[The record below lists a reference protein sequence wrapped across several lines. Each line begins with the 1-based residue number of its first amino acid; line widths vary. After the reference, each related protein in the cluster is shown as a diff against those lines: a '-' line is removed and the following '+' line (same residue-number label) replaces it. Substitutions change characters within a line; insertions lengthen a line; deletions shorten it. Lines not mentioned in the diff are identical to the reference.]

1 MPVVNWVPQPVKKN
15 LSFDS
20 VAVNQNFKIVS
31 TASQGAVYRKVVLSD
46 AYGQVKHYMME
57 EQTGRLFPPTNSY
70 IELVEVS
77 VSIQQSKPACY

>member
-31 TASQGAVYRKVVLSD
+31 TALKVLFIEKSS
-46 AYGQVKHYMME
+46 Y
-57 EQTGRLFPPTNSY
+57 QTLMD
-70 IELVEVS
+70 
-77 VSIQQSKPACY
+77 K